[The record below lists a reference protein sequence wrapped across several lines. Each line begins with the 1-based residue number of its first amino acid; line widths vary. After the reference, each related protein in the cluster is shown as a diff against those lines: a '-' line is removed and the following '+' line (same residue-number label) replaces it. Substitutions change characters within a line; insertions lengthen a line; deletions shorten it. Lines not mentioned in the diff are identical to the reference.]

1 MEEPK
6 SSTLYHHQK
15 EEEKN
20 PVLAFFINLFSA
32 IKLPFPPK
40 NKKNNGAKTEPAAAE
55 PVRIQVETE
64 SNNKAVV
71 VSFPRHVIA
80 PLKLEAEA
88 EGAERTTNPV
98 ILWQVYA
105 IGGYY
110 ILRWAWIKW
119 NERKGQNRSDDEPPP
134 AHD

>member
-6 SSTLYHHQK
+6 NQR

-20 PVLAFFINLFSA
+20 PILVFFTNLFSA
-32 IKLPFPPK
+32 IKLPFPQK
-40 NKKNNGAKTEPAAAE
+40 NKKNDGAKIEPAAAE
-55 PVRIQVETE
+55 PIRIQPAEVENE
-64 SNNKAVV
+64 SNNKAAVV
-71 VSFPRHVIA
+71 TFPRHTYA

-105 IGGYY
+105 IGSYY

-119 NERKGQNRSDDEPPP
+119 NERKGQNRSDNEPPP
-134 AHD
+134 ARD